1 MAETRPRGEQIRFE
15 SAKTGSHNLDTYL
28 EACEL
33 GTSAPYKTLPALID
47 ELFTSAGDIDPTIL
61 EFQVDHASRKLQVRF
76 GHFAS
81 SSTGWSDINQWVF
94 NQRGAHA
101 NSTAYKRLDVV
112 TYNNGTYIC
121 SVAHTSASA
130 VPSAT
135 EFITCLDGTALS
147 TATTSASTSATA
159 AAASETAAAASE
171 TAAATSATDS
181 ATSATASAG
190 SATTSAGSAT
200 ASASSATASA
210 TSATLSADW
219 ATETSSAVSGG
230 EFSAKEYAQGTQA
243 STGGSSKSWS
253 QDADQVDGASTNDR
267 SAKAWAQGA
276 SMTGA
281 TLGGSSK
288 DWAQL
293 TGTTVD
299 GTNYSAKYHAT
310 AAATS
315 ETNAATSAATAT
327 TQANNASAS
336 ATAAAASAASISLPS
351 VSGQAGKILQV
362 NAGATGYD
370 HVTISSVEADPAAIA
385 MAIALS

>member
-1 MAETRPRGEQIRFE
+1 
-15 SAKTGSHNLDTYL
+15 
-28 EACEL
+28 
-33 GTSAPYKTLPALID
+33 
-47 ELFTSAGDIDPTIL
+47 
-61 EFQVDHASRKLQVRF
+61 
-76 GHFAS
+76 
-81 SSTGWSDINQWVF
+81 
-94 NQRGAHA
+94 
-101 NSTAYKRLDVV
+101 
-112 TYNNGTYIC
+112 
-121 SVAHTSASA
+121 
-130 VPSAT
+130 
-135 EFITCLDGTALS
+135 
-147 TATTSASTSATA
+147 
-159 AAASETAAAASE
+159 
-171 TAAATSATDS
+171 
-181 ATSATASAG
+181 
-190 SATTSAGSAT
+190 
-200 ASASSATASA
+200 
-210 TSATLSADW
+210 
-219 ATETSSAVSGG
+219 
-230 EFSAKEYAQGTQA
+230 
-243 STGGSSKSWS
+243 
-253 QDADQVDGASTNDR
+253 VDGASTNDR

-315 ETNAATSAATAT
+315 ETNAATSASTAS
-327 TQANNASAS
+327 TQATNAAAS